1 MKPHSTIAPENSGA
15 FSSLF
20 LKYIKGDAVLKPLYQ
35 YEMSHAG
42 ILQFTD
48 KQKYQDLNR
57 EGLVSELLKQNQDS
71 LYFSNTQ
78 KINIEALNSK
88 NTYTIT
94 TGHQLCLFTG
104 PLYFIYKIITII
116 NLAEKLNASQSEK
129 KFVPVY
135 WMATEDH
142 DFNEINHLHLHDS
155 TIRWKRDAQGAVGEL
170 DMQGIDEVIHNLKS
184 ALGQSDNAK
193 KWIEI
198 VSECYIGAK
207 DFATATR
214 NFVNYL
220 FAEYGVIVLDANK
233 AYFKNQF
240 KSVLQQDIFNH
251 QTITTYQTT
260 LKYFGENKIDAQ
272 VLVRDI
278 NCFYLDKNIRARIE
292 KQGDE
297 FIVVDTKI
305 KFSTAEMEEIFE
317 QQIQKISPNVIL
329 RPLYQQTIL
338 PNAAYIGGPSEND
351 YWLQL
356 KAIFNYYQT
365 AFPVLMPRQFALLID
380 EKASGLLSDMRMDV
394 QDVLLKDDALIKM
407 YLQKSE
413 KAYSLE
419 KHRHDFSEAYQKII
433 SNIKRV
439 DPTLEASA
447 KAEFKRLVNGLEK
460 LTKKANKAI
469 KRKEDI
475 AIQRLLKMKEQLMP
489 SGSLQERHDNVMM
502 YNIAPFASNMKD
514 LIENLDAKV
523 GDISVVK
530 I

>member
-20 LKYIKGDAVLKPLYQ
+20 LKYINGDSVLKPLYQ
-35 YEMSHAG
+35 YEMSHHG
-42 ILQFTD
+42 ILQFAEEQTYPD
-48 KQKYQDLNR
+48 MDR
-57 EGLVSELLKQNQDS
+57 EGLAAELLLQHQDS
-71 LYFSNTQ
+71 LYFSNAQ
-78 KINIEALNSK
+78 KLNIEALKNK

-116 NLAEKLNASQSEK
+116 NLAEKLNESQSEK

-142 DFNEINHLHLHDS
+142 DFDEVNHLHLQDR
-155 TIRWKRDAQGAVGEL
+155 TIRWKRNAHGAVGEL
-170 DMQGIDEVIHNLKS
+170 DMQGIEEVIHNLKS
-184 ALGQSDNAK
+184 ALGQSDHAK

-198 VSECYIGAK
+198 VTECYVGAK

-220 FAEYGVIVLDANK
+220 FAEFGVIVLDANRSF
-233 AYFKNQF
+233 FKNQF
-240 KSVLQQDIFNH
+240 KSVLHQDIFEH
-251 QTITTYQTT
+251 QTINTYKDT
-260 LKYFGENKIDAQ
+260 LKYYETNKLEAQ

-278 NCFYLDKNIRARIE
+278 NCFYLDKNLRARLE
-292 KQGDE
+292 KHGDE

-305 KFSTAEMEEIFE
+305 KFSAAEMEEIFAN
-317 QQIQKISPNVIL
+317 QIQKISPNVIL

-356 KAIFNYYQT
+356 KAIFDQYQV

-380 EKASGLLSDMRMDV
+380 EKASELLSAMQMDV
-394 QDVLLKDDALIKM
+394 QDVLLKEDALVKV
-407 YLQKSE
+407 YLRKSE

-419 KHRHDFSEAYQKII
+419 KYRDDFSIAYQTII
-433 SNIKRV
+433 ADIKQL
-439 DPTLEASA
+439 DTTLEASA
-447 KAEFKRLVNGLEK
+447 KAELKRLENGLEK
-460 LTKKANKAI
+460 LTNKANKAI
-469 KRKEDI
+469 KRKEEVSI
-475 AIQRLLKMKEQLMP
+475 KRLLKIKEKLMP
-489 SGSLQERHDNVMM
+489 SGSLQERHDNLMM
-502 YNIAPFASNMKD
+502 YNIAPFASYMKN
-514 LIENLDAKV
+514 LSENLNTKA
-523 GDISVVK
+523 GEISV
-530 I
+530 IQL